1 MKRKIRSIF
10 AAAVAGYLAL
20 LLLVSSGAQ
29 TTTQSS
35 IPVAPSN
42 FAYVTLPQGKR
53 AMHPNPPVK
62 SVFATLSALPPTEQ
76 DVSDDF
82 PSGSADLQPNI
93 PAFERAEHSASAFS
107 IVWLS
112 DTQTMSYMR
121 YPGRL
126 QQMGEWIAAQRVK
139 RNIRYVVQTGDAV
152 ENGFSDWQWA
162 EFDTCYNEFKEEL
175 PFFAVAGNHD
185 IDNQRSDYTTFLER
199 DYITNL
205 PADHAFENGR
215 AAYATV
221 SAGGMKIL
229 FLGAGWDSEE
239 SAIPWMNKVLQRHA
253 EYTAILLFHSYIK
266 QDGQFTVTGKQMF
279 EQVVKPNPNV
289 RLVLCG
295 HVHGTGYRQD
305 LIDDTEDGL
314 PDRNV
319 HALLYNYQ
327 DWTVDTGQLRVLT
340 LDPLKHDLTVMTY
353 APPVERY
360 YRDSHFA
367 TVEFTI
373 EDAF

>member
-1 MKRKIRSIF
+1 MNRKIRSIS
-10 AAAVAGYLAL
+10 AAAVAGL
-20 LLLVSSGAQ
+20 LTLVLLVSSGAQ
-29 TTTQSS
+29 TTTQPS
-35 IPVAPSN
+35 ISVAPRN
-42 FAYVTLPQGKR
+42 FACVSLPQGKR
-53 AMHPNPPVK
+53 AMHPNPPGKAV
-62 SVFATLSALPPTEQ
+62 SAALPALPPTEQ

-93 PAFERAEHSASAFS
+93 PVFERAEHSASAFS

-126 QQMGEWIAAQRVK
+126 QQMGEWIANERAK

-152 ENGFSDWQWA
+152 ENVFSDWQWA
-162 EFDTCYNEFKEEL
+162 EFDTCYNEFKEDL

-185 IDNQRSDYTTFLER
+185 IDNQRSDYTSFLER

-229 FLGAGWDSEE
+229 LLGAGWDSEIN
-239 SAIPWMNKVLQRHA
+239 AIPWMNNVLQHHA
-253 EYTAILLFHSYIK
+253 DYTAILLFHSYIK

-279 EQVVKPNPNV
+279 ERVVKPNPNV

-305 LIDDTEDGL
+305 PIDDTKDGL

-319 HALLYNYQ
+319 NALLYNYQ

-340 LDPLKHDLTVMTY
+340 LDPLKRDLTVMTY

>member
-1 MKRKIRSIF
+1 M
-10 AAAVAGYLAL
+10 
-20 LLLVSSGAQ
+20 
-29 TTTQSS
+29 
-35 IPVAPSN
+35 
-42 FAYVTLPQGKR
+42 R
-53 AMHPNPPVK
+53 AMHPIPRGK
-62 SVFATLSALPPTEQ
+62 AVFAGLPASPTEQ
-76 DVSDDF
+76 DMSDDL
-82 PSGSADLQPNI
+82 PSESADLQPNI
-93 PAFERAEHSASAFS
+93 PAFERAVHSSSSFS

-112 DTQTMSYMR
+112 DTQTMSYQR

-126 QQMGEWIAAQRVK
+126 QQMGEWIASQRVK

-162 EFDTCYNEFKEEL
+162 EFDTCYNEFKEKL

-199 DYITNL
+199 EYITNL
-205 PADHAFENGR
+205 PAEHAFEDGR

-229 FLGAGWDSEE
+229 LMGAGWDSEVN
-239 SAIPWMNKVLQRHA
+239 AIPWMNEVLQRHA

-266 QDGQFTVTGKQMF
+266 QDGQFTVTGKQIF

-295 HVHGTGYRQD
+295 HIHGTGYRMDQ
-305 LIDDTEDGL
+305 LDDTEDGL
-314 PDRNV
+314 PDRDV

-340 LDPLKHDLTVMTY
+340 LDPVKHDLTVMTY